1 MTFDYTLSE
10 PARRLHQE
18 AIIFDGHTDC
28 LLDILAGERAW
39 DKDEGKGQLDLP
51 RLRAGGVTAQ
61 IFAAFVEPAQRHDA
75 PGEVLRI
82 LETAHDLLDR
92 WPADMLLARRAGDV
106 RRAKSEGRIAAV
118 LSLEGAEG
126 VRTDLTLLRAFYRL
140 GVRNIG
146 LTHNDRNL
154 VADGVGEGRTAGGL
168 TEFGVR
174 LVAEMRRLGIML
186 DVAHL
191 APAGVAQ
198 VFQIYEGP
206 VVVSHGNAKAICD
219 HRRNLTDAQLEQ
231 LARSGGVIGV
241 TFVPSFIA
249 PNRADATLEKL
260 LDHVDHIVKVIGID
274 HVGLGSD
281 WDGIGD
287 PISPAFPQHVGDT
300 PAFTAGLLRRG
311 YREADVRKFLGEN
324 WLRVFSRVCGE

>member
-1 MTFDYTLSE
+1 MTFAYTLSE
-10 PARRLHQE
+10 PARRLHRD
-18 AIIFDGHTDC
+18 AIIFDGHCDT
-28 LLDILAGERAW
+28 LLDILAGERAF
-39 DKDEGKGQLDLP
+39 DKDEGQGQLDLP

-61 IFAAFVEPAQRHDA
+61 IFAAFVEPARRHDA
-75 PGEVLRI
+75 PGQTLRVIETMYGI
-82 LETAHDLLDR
+82 LDT
-92 WPADMLLARRAGDV
+92 WPADITLARSAGDI
-106 RRAKSEGRIAAV
+106 RRAKAEGKIAAV
-118 LSLEGAEG
+118 LGMEGAEG
-126 VRTDLTLLRAFYRL
+126 VRTDLTLLRAFCRL
-140 GVRNIG
+140 GVRNIT

-168 TEFGVR
+168 TEFGVKM
-174 LVAEMRRLGIML
+174 VQEMRRLGIMV

-198 VFQIYEGP
+198 VFEIYDGP
-206 VVVSHGNAKAICD
+206 VVVSHGNAKAVCN

-249 PNRADATLEKL
+249 PNREDATLERL
-260 LDHVDHIVKVIGID
+260 LDHVDHIVKVAGID

-287 PISPAFPQHVGDT
+287 PLSPTFPQHVGDT
-300 PAFTAGLLRRG
+300 PAITAGLLRRG
-311 YREADVRKFLGEN
+311 YSEADVRKFLGEN
-324 WLRVFSRVCGE
+324 WMRVFQQVAG